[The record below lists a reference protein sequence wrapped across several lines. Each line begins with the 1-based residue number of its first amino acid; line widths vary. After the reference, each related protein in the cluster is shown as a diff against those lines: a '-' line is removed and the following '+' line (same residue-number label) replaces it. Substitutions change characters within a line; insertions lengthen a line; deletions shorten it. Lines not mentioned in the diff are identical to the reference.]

1 MKNSVV
7 HQTEKQE
14 LSSYQKTVLLST
26 SSGIALENMDIMFLS
41 FSLSSIITSFQI
53 NGTMAGLISTITN
66 FGMLFGG
73 IIFGILADKHGR
85 VKVFSQTVIT
95 FSVASL
101 LMYFASN
108 IYLVYLFRFIAGVG
122 AGGEY
127 GVCMSLV
134 SETFPKKNL
143 GKATSVVAIGGQVG
157 ALLAAVLASLVVP
170 TFGWKML
177 YVIGTLPVLMVLFIR
192 RHLQE
197 SPEFIH
203 NEETKHNKPKLS
215 ALFHTKKTAWQTIGL
230 TIMVTVQIAGYF
242 GLMNWLPSIMQKQL
256 GLSISGSSLWMI
268 GTIFGMSIGMMTFGI
283 VMDKMGSRKAYT
295 IFLICS
301 ALSVVLILLA
311 RDKWTLLLFTMIV
324 GYFTNGMYGGYGAII
339 SKLYPT
345 EIRATAN
352 NVIMNLGRA
361 IGGFS
366 SVIIGFLMDRY
377 TLVSVIVFLS
387 SIFLISLLIMYTIP
401 ALAQKDYD
409 LDKSLT
415 K

>member
-95 FSVASL
+95 FSIASL

-108 IYLVYLFRFIAGVG
+108 IYLVYLFRFIAGIG